1 MVVVPGVMKKNNSG
15 SKRRITKKLSI
26 SQLPAIVENIKSGSE
41 GEAEETDSLEEC
53 SSIGS

>member
-1 MVVVPGVMKKNNSG
+1 MVVPGVMKKNNSG